1 MMRSQEGR
9 VGVRWPA
16 RPGRAR
22 EVSGPKKVRGGEG
35 DGNQASILRIESEPD
50 EEGESDGEREEGE
63 QGDQGEEEGEEDEEG
78 EEGEEDEGGE
88 STAANERE
96 QGEEGVEDGEST
108 GAEGGKD
115 AERQADERLFRSIM
129 SLPSKSALSEAI
141 MKRRFG
147 TASIIIA
154 ALKRLGLRCSA
165 GGQVGKSSAAKM
177 RARILAAY
185 ERMSWLVNWLGTH
198 SERGTSHIPCL
209 ATELLRQDPIDL
221 LSKCQRLEEIRE
233 QEKECGVEEEGHGGV
248 QGASDGEERVPRHQG
263 PLDGSGPLSSQWTLT
278 STDEEVRLIL
288 RSLPSSCNLSLPAIL
303 ALCPN
308 LLATQLS
315 TSGPPFCSPQP
326 LPTST
331 TLTLVT
337 QVGMALVGRSVIY
350 LGKEFDDGGLPNNEP
365 EREWIGQ
372 LVEHTGEWGMRAYFP
387 EDRKHDD
394 RGLLE
399 TLGHV
404 TSWMDTSLKHIHKAA
419 RVNRLAV
426 EEEVKARG
434 GLLKGKGAGRNS
446 LGAKLFALLHGV
458 EAQEASIVIP
468 TSPLSSPPSLI
479 APTPSVPTLHV
490 LCLAS
495 RAFHHQHTSLPSVQR
510 LSVRPNFH
518 NTHAFRSNTACALTF
533 HPLRSHHHTSLPSVP
548 TLSVSVTSHHTH
560 AFRPD
565 AACADLPSYA
575 FRHHHTSLPSVP
587 TLSVSV
593 TSHHTHAFR
602 PDAACA
608 DLPSFA
614 FRHHHTSLPSVP
626 TLSVSVTSH
635 HTHAFRPDA
644 ACADLPSFAFR
655 HHHTSLPS
663 VPILSVSV
671 TSHHTHAFRPDA
683 ACADLPSFAFRHHHT
698 ALPSVPTLSVSVT
711 SHHTHAFRPDAA
723 CADLPSFAF
732 RHDHTALPSVPTL
745 SVSVT
750 SHHTHAFRPDAGCV
764 NLPSLCCSDITTHH
778 CLPSQHCR

>member
-1 MMRSQEGR
+1 MADLIVALLEFLSSTHAQNAQNAQASSVDVPTWLTIAIEMAHDEEPRGESGGEVASQ
-9 VGVRWPA
+9 
-16 RPGRAR
+16 AR
-22 EVSGPKKVRGGEG
+22 ESEGSERTEESEGGEG

-518 NTHAFRSNTACALTF
+518 NTHAFRSNTACALTYI
-533 HPLRSHHHTSLPSVP
+533 LCVPSP
-548 TLSVSVTSHHTH
+548 HII
-560 AFRPD
+560 AFRPNTVGE
-565 AACADLPSYA
+565 CHLPSNPC
-575 FRHHHTSLPSVP
+575 LPSRCCLCQP
-587 TLSVSV
+587 SVLCVAPSP
-593 TSHHTHAFR
+593 HIIAFR
-602 PDAACA
+602 PNTVCETH
-608 DLPSFA
+608 LPSHPCLIFGEWTL
-614 FRHHHTSLPSVP
+614 RIGNQLVLPV
-626 TLSVSVTSH
+626 
-635 HTHAFRPDA
+635 
-644 ACADLPSFAFR
+644 
-655 HHHTSLPS
+655 
-663 VPILSVSV
+663 
-671 TSHHTHAFRPDA
+671 
-683 ACADLPSFAFRHHHT
+683 
-698 ALPSVPTLSVSVT
+698 
-711 SHHTHAFRPDAA
+711 
-723 CADLPSFAF
+723 
-732 RHDHTALPSVPTL
+732 
-745 SVSVT
+745 
-750 SHHTHAFRPDAGCV
+750 
-764 NLPSLCCSDITTHH
+764 
-778 CLPSQHCR
+778 